1 MTVDAWI
8 TAAAVVGVL
17 IALAR
22 ELAPPP
28 FVILGA
34 VVGLLLLDVIT
45 TEQALA
51 GFANPAPLTV
61 AALYVVARAVQRT
74 GGVTAAVE
82 MLLAGAHDGDRPPS
96 ARGVLLRMLP
106 PVMATSALLNNTPIV
121 AVLARIVP
129 MMDAVPLDSAWLTS
143 CPEQLRLLQ
152 EGPNPQPWP
161 GPSR

>member
-8 TAAAVVGVL
+8 TAAAVAGVL

-51 GFANPAPLTV
+51 GLS
-61 AALYVVARAVQRT
+61 LI
-74 GGVTAAVE
+74 
-82 MLLAGAHDGDRPPS
+82 H
-96 ARGVLLRMLP
+96 
-106 PVMATSALLNNTPIV
+106 I
-121 AVLARIVP
+121 
-129 MMDAVPLDSAWLTS
+129 
-143 CPEQLRLLQ
+143 
-152 EGPNPQPWP
+152 
-161 GPSR
+161 